1 MNQFC
6 QGAGHTV
13 RMRRAVLLVAAV
25 ALAATA
31 ATFASAR
38 ATTRPALRLV
48 DTSPVAF
55 RGTGF
60 KAHERVRVSVYAG
73 TRATR
78 RATAGLRGGFTVR
91 FAGLNPN
98 PCAGF
103 SAVAVGNEG
112 SRASFK
118 RPPGECPQP

>member
-1 MNQFC
+1 M
-6 QGAGHTV
+6 
-13 RMRRAVLLVAAV
+13 AVV
-25 ALAATA
+25 ALAATV
-31 ATFASAR
+31 ATLASAR
-38 ATTRPALRLV
+38 ATTRPTLRLV
-48 DTSPVAF
+48 DASPVAF

-78 RATAGLRGGFTVR
+78 RTTAGLRGRFTVR
-91 FAGLNPN
+91 FAGLDPN
-98 PCAGF
+98 ACAGF

-118 RPPGECPQP
+118 RAPGMCPAP

>member
-1 MNQFC
+1 
-6 QGAGHTV
+6 
-13 RMRRAVLLVAAV
+13 MRRAVLLVAAV
-25 ALAATA
+25 VLA

-38 ATTRPALRLV
+38 AATRPALRLV

-78 RATAGLRGGFTVR
+78 RTTAGLRGGFTVR
-91 FAGLNPN
+91 FAGLNPSA
-98 PCAGF
+98 CAGF
-103 SAVAVGNEG
+103 SAVAVGNKG